1 MEMKLTK
8 DVEAG
13 RGKDIAITFKKS
25 PEMNGMRAV

>member
-13 RGKDIAITFKKS
+13 RGKDIAITLKNDL
-25 PEMNGMRAV
+25 EMNGMRAV